1 MQKAA
6 RAPKPQKPTLTL
18 GPPPKSSSTNGP
30 KKNIA
35 GVTKKTSSTNSPIKT
50 PEQTAA
56 KAEAE
61 AAKNKTKAADAKNKQ
76 EAAAADLQKIKETT
90 PTYNSVLT
98 KQTVTPVSVKP
109 STAVQNTLRVSDIA
123 NQTKKFNPMARLEA
137 EHKQKTAALDEQI
150 GKLKSIDP
158 AKMSEAEKTQLADLE
173 KMKAEAPAKLEE
185 DKKTKQAANNAK
197 RNERKTK
204 KTVHSV
210 SNNIFKNQAERQKQN
225 NQLQKTQH
233 EIALEKATENLK
245 EAQAETPEKTKQNTS
260 TGEKIQ
266 DVEKT
271 PSADINKLNKLHEEN
286 LKKQDAKIAK
296 LQQEYDESV
305 KIKQAT
311 GKNSRG
317 MFAKIFQRTKKK
329 QLKKAIQQKA
339 RAENDHKTKIKN
351 IEEAQ
356 KRNNEIKKHA
366 AEFHAQKIVKS
377 EDLAKEMND
386 VPKEEMQKD
395 MKKENIGPLSKT
407 PNDIKPKANTTKPKA
422 DSKAK

>member
-6 RAPKPQKPTLTL
+6 RAPKPPKPTLTL
-18 GPPPKSSSTNGP
+18 GPPPKSSSTNGNP

-56 KAEAE
+56 KAKAK
-61 AAKNKTKAADAKNKQ
+61 AAKNKTEAADAKNKQ
-76 EAAAADLQKIKETT
+76 EAAAADLQKITETT

-98 KQTVTPVSVKP
+98 KQTVKP

-185 DKKTKQAANNAK
+185 EKKIKQAANNAK

-204 KTVHSV
+204 KTVQSV

-245 EAQAETPEKTKQNTS
+245 EAQSETPEKTKQNTS

-317 MFAKIFQRTKKK
+317 MFAKIFQRTKKR

-386 VPKEEMQKD
+386 VPKEEMQKESKD
-395 MKKENIGPLSKT
+395 PLSKT
-407 PNDIKPKANTTKPKA
+407 PNDIKPKANTTKPTA

>member
-6 RAPKPQKPTLTL
+6 RAPKPQKLSLAGSHT
-18 GPPPKSSSTNGP
+18 KSTSTNGP

-35 GVTKKTSSTNSPIKT
+35 DVTKKTSSTNSAIKT

-76 EAAAADLQKIKETT
+76 EAAADLQKIKETT

-185 DKKTKQAANNAK
+185 EKKIKQAANNAK

-204 KTVHSV
+204 KTVQSV

-245 EAQAETPEKTKQNTS
+245 EAQSETPEKTKQNTS

-317 MFAKIFQRTKKK
+317 MFGKIFQRTKKK

-386 VPKEEMQKD
+386 VPKEEMQK
-395 MKKENIGPLSKT
+395 ESKD
-407 PNDIKPKANTTKPKA
+407 PPSKNSKDIKPKANTTKPKA